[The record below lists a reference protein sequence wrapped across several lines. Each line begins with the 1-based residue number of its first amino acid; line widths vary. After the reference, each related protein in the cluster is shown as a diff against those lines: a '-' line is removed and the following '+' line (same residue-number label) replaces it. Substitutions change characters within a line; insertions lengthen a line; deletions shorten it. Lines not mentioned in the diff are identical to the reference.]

1 MHVLSMNDSL
11 STLNFILE
19 ALPSLWKYHS
29 RDSSIYRYLDGLVRP
44 AVQKLYGKD
53 SECKA
58 RLHGFGELHLPFF
71 AMGAIDSTHLF
82 GLDELIVFSFY
93 VKNSNRYCR
102 VADLGA
108 NIGLHSICL
117 SKLGY
122 NVNAFEPDPDHLE
135 RISLNCSLN
144 GVSPVIN
151 ASAVSNEDGEA
162 EFTRVVGNTTG
173 SHLSGAKQDPYGE
186 LEKFVVPTR
195 SFSKILAEHDLLK
208 IDVEGHE
215 ASIISSTSPSEWMT
229 ADAILEVGSKANA
242 ETIYSHFQGSDIN
255 LFAQALSWSKVQSL
269 ADMPTSYTQGSLFI
283 SAKNEM
289 PW

>member
-1 MHVLSMNDSL
+1 MNDSQ

-19 ALPSLWKYHS
+19 ALPSLWKCHS
-29 RDSSIYRYLDGLVRP
+29 RGSSIYCYLDGLVRP

-58 RLHGFGELHLPFF
+58 RLYGLGELHLPFF

-93 VKNSNRYCR
+93 IKNRYR
-102 VADLGA
+102 YSTVADLGA

-122 NVNAFEPDPDHLE
+122 NVKAFEPDPGHLE

-144 GVSPVIN
+144 SVSPVIC

-173 SHLSGAKQDPYGE
+173 SHLSGAKQDPYGQ

-215 ASIISSTSPSEWMT
+215 ASIICSTSPSEWMR
-229 ADAILEVGSKANA
+229 ADAILEVGSRVNA
-242 ETIYSHFQGSDIN
+242 EKIYNHFQDSGVN
-255 LFAQALSWSKVQSL
+255 LFAQASSWSKVQSL
-269 ADMPTSYTQGSLFI
+269 VDMPTSYTHGSLFI
-283 SAKNEM
+283 SAKSEM